1 MALPITSF
9 FAAAFIVMALVLIMR
24 AVGGRKKFSVS
35 VGDGGHEDLARLMR
49 AHANFVETV
58 PFVLVGMVLMELNGA
73 ANWWLAIIGG
83 VFLAARVSHAIGM
96 SYRYPAIPF
105 RLVGMAV
112 TVGVFVLVV
121 ATLFYQSLFG

>member
-1 MALPITSF
+1 MALPVTSF
-9 FAAAFIVMALVLIMR
+9 LAATFMIMALVLIMR
-24 AVGGRKKFSVS
+24 AVGGRKKFNVS

-58 PFVLVGMVLMELNGA
+58 PFVLIGMALMELNGA

-83 VFLAARVSHAIGM
+83 VFLVARISHAIGM

-105 RLVGMAV
+105 RFVGMA
-112 TVGVFVLVV
+112 T
-121 ATLFYQSLFG
+121 